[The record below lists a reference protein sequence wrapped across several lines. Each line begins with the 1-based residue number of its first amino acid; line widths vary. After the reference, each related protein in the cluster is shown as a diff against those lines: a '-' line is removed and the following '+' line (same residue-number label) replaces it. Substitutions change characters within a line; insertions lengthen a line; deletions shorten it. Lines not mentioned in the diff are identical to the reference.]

1 MATPTNAPSTFDQEV
16 RASTRASEVCRLKH
30 LRTLRSTALFCV
42 GNPVVSRTDQAAA
55 THVGGRLNNEDAY
68 WLAPE
73 IGLYV
78 VADGLGGYQGGEVAS
93 RVATQALA
101 ELVAQKRDEIALNPP
116 SMEDE
121 RLAVWSDVLAQGI
134 RRAHQK
140 ILEGQVGELSMMGS
154 TLAALFMPNNVAL
167 IAHVG
172 DSRIYLYRAGEL
184 RQLTRDHTLDQEVV
198 ARGVDVSEDLH
209 ALFRNELTRALGIEG
224 TAEPEINPVPVRQ
237 SDIFLLCTDGL
248 YNALAADQIAAV
260 LQSGTAQEI
269 CERLVREANQRDAVD
284 NITALVV
291 RVIEIDPSAAS

>member
-1 MATPTNAPSTFDQEV
+1 MP
-16 RASTRASEVCRLKH
+16 
-30 LRTLRSTALFCV
+30 
-42 GNPVVSRTDQAAA
+42 GTDQAGA

-73 IGLYV
+73 IGLYI
-78 VADGLGGYQGGEVAS
+78 VADGIGGYQGGEVAS

-101 ELVAQKRDEIALNPP
+101 EFVAQKRDEIARHPP
-116 SMEDE
+116 SIGDE
-121 RLAVWSDVLAQGI
+121 RLARWSDVLAQGI
-134 RRAHQK
+134 RHAHQK
-140 ILEGQVGELSMMGS
+140 ILEAQVGELSMMGS
-154 TLAALFMPNNVAL
+154 TLAALLMPNDVAL

-198 ARGVDVSEDLH
+198 ARGVEVPQDLH

-224 TAEPEINPVPVRQ
+224 TAEPEINPVPIRQ

-248 YNALAADQIAAV
+248 YNALAADQIASA
-260 LQSGTAQEI
+260 LQSSTAQEI
-269 CERLVREANQRDAVD
+269 CERLVREALQRDPVD

-291 RVIEIDPSAAS
+291 RVIDADPKAAS